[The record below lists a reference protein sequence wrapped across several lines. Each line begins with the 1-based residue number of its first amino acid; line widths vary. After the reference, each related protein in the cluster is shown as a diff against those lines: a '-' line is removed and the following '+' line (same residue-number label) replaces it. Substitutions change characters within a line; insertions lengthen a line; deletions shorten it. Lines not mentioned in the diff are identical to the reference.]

1 VVEGIREILPLS
13 LHIAH
18 NGPGMHGLGYWSA
31 SEIPIAIDGKF
42 AIVYLPSP
50 RSIAIDIKQFASGY
64 IVARWFDPATGQFL
78 DSAFR
83 TQPGSGHREFTV
95 PDCSRD
101 GDWVLLLSAVA
112 T

>member
-1 VVEGIREILPLS
+1 
-13 LHIAH
+13 
-18 NGPGMHGLGYWSA
+18 M
-31 SEIPIAIDGKF
+31 
-42 AIVYLPSP
+42 
-50 RSIAIDIKQFASGY
+50 KQFASDY
-64 IVARWFDPATGQFL
+64 IVARWFDPAAGQFL

-83 TQPGSGHREFTV
+83 TQPASGHREFNV